1 MAKRS
6 TSSITTIG
14 QVYLIISLFV
24 ALIVILILLIQIQ
37 NNALMAVRA
46 YISAEGLWAK
56 AQKDATRSLEHY
68 ALSRNEDDYQSYLR
82 FVQVTL
88 GDSASRIEM
97 QKTTPDVLIAQEGF
111 LKGGNSPEDIECM
124 INFFLRFQH
133 TSFMAEAIE
142 HWTLADQ
149 FIGELSVEAE
159 NLHQEISSGVNKP
172 GDLDA
177 LHLRLDAINRQ
188 LTEQENQF
196 SATLA
201 SASRIASKFSRY
213 LTYGLAIL
221 FTLLGIGISWPITV
235 RIRAAENTLLKNE
248 EDLLISATAFESQ
261 ESVMITDANS
271 IILRVNRAFINETG
285 YTAEEVVGRTPQL
298 LKSGRHTEEFFLAM
312 WETILLTGKWE
323 GEIFNRRK
331 NGEIYPI
338 WLTISAVTRND
349 GVVTHYVGS
358 HIDITER
365 KVAENEIRNLA
376 FYDPLTHLPNRRLLQ
391 DRLQQAL
398 AAISRSNLTGGVLFI
413 DLDDF
418 KTLNDTLGHD
428 IGDQLLQ
435 QVAIR
440 LESCVRECDTVARL
454 GGDEFVIMLLDLSEH
469 PPEAAAQV
477 KSVGNKI
484 LATLNQP
491 YHLAGREYLN
501 TPSIGATLFSDC
513 LQTID
518 ELMKQADIAMYQ
530 AKKAGRNGLCFFDP
544 QMQSNINVR
553 VSLESELRK
562 AIEQQQFQL
571 HYQIQVDN
579 LRRPFGAEALI
590 RWKHPELGLIAPTKF
605 ISLAEE
611 TGQIIAI
618 GEWVL
623 ETACAQL
630 KAWEE
635 DPLTNKLV
643 LAVNVSPKAFRQPD
657 FAAQVHTAVQRHGIN
672 PALLKLELTESML
685 FEDIG
690 ETIATMNTL
699 NEMGVQFSLD
709 DFGTGYSSLQYLK
722 RLPIDQLKIDQSFV
736 HDIAVDSSD
745 RAIVSTI
752 IAMAYSLNLNVIAE
766 GVETEEQWKFL
777 EKTGCTHYQGYLF
790 GKPMP
795 IKQFEA
801 MLANNSK
808 GSNVTDLNC

>member
-6 TSSITTIG
+6 SSSITTIG
-14 QVYLIISLFV
+14 RVYLIISLFV
-24 ALIVILILLIQIQ
+24 ALIVILILLVQIQ

-68 ALSRNEDDYQSYLR
+68 ALSRNEDDYQSYFR
-82 FVQVTL
+82 FIQVTL
-88 GDSASRIEM
+88 GDSTSRIEM
-97 QKTTPDVLIAQEGF
+97 QKPTPDLGIAREGF
-111 LKGGNSPEDIECM
+111 LKGGNHPEDIETM

-133 TSFMAEAIE
+133 TYFMAEAIE

-149 FIGELSVEAE
+149 FIGELNVEAE
-159 NLHQEISSGVNKP
+159 QLHQEISSGVNKP
-172 GDLDA
+172 GALDA
-177 LHLRLDAINRQ
+177 LHLRLDAINRH

-196 SATLA
+196 SSTLA
-201 SASRIASKFSRY
+201 NASRTASDVSRT
-213 LTYGLAIL
+213 LTYGLALL
-221 FTLLGIGISWPITV
+221 FTMLGIGISWPIMV
-235 RIRAAENTLLKNE
+235 RIRTTENALLKNE
-248 EDLLISATAFESQ
+248 EDLRISATAFDSQ
-261 ESVMITDANS
+261 ESVMITDANNV
-271 IILRVNRAFINETG
+271 ILRVNLAFINETG
-285 YTAEEVVGRTPQL
+285 YSAEEVVGQTPRL
-298 LKSGRHTEEFFLAM
+298 LKSGRHPEEFYLVM
-312 WETILLTGKWE
+312 WETILRTGKWE
-323 GEIFNRRK
+323 GELFNRRK
-331 NGEIYPI
+331 NGEVYPV
-338 WLTISAVTRND
+338 WLTISAVKKND

-376 FYDPLTHLPNRRLLQ
+376 FYDSLTHLPNRRLLQ

-398 AAISRSNLTGGVLFI
+398 ASISRSNLTGGVLFI

-435 QVAIR
+435 QVAKR

-454 GGDEFVIMLLDLSEH
+454 GGDEFVIMLVDLSEQSC
-469 PPEAAAQV
+469 EAAAQV

-484 LATLNQP
+484 LATLNEP

-530 AKKAGRNGLCFFDP
+530 AKKAGRNRLCFFDP

-553 VSLESELRK
+553 VSLEGELRK
-562 AIEQQQFQL
+562 AIEKQQFQL
-571 HYQIQVDN
+571 FYQIQVDN
-579 LRRPFGAEALI
+579 SRRPFGAEALI
-590 RWKHPELGLIAPTKF
+590 RWKHPERGLISPAEF
-605 ISLAEE
+605 IPLAEE

-623 ETACAQL
+623 ETACGQL
-630 KAWEE
+630 KTWEQ

-643 LAVNVSPKAFRQPD
+643 LAVNVSAKAFRQPD

-699 NEMGVQFSLD
+699 NEMGIQFSLD

-722 RLPIDQLKIDQSFV
+722 RLPIDQLTFFPLFET
-736 HDIAVDSSD
+736 SD
-745 RAIVSTI
+745 LLQT
-752 IAMAYSLNLNVIAE
+752 
-766 GVETEEQWKFL
+766 
-777 EKTGCTHYQGYLF
+777 
-790 GKPMP
+790 
-795 IKQFEA
+795 
-801 MLANNSK
+801 
-808 GSNVTDLNC
+808 